1 MERAGARGIL
11 DATPEEAQER
21 ERRIAHLTR
30 KRIKKRDT
38 AAEQRARTL
47 LDDLQDGRGITR
59 RELRELAV
67 PSGLAVVSLYLSLG
81 PFDPQWPK
89 PLLTVFHSLRTVEL
103 EAQRDFVEALDH
115 NARIALD
122 LDLREIESFLE
133 QLPHQP
139 AARGLVIFKSG
150 EAVVR
155 VLALPVRVPNRLSI
169 DVDPL
174 VAPLDAVLSVQHR
187 ALLVRVEKDR
197 ARFWTHWVGREE
209 EVDHVESFVPSD
221 TVDKSRPNKVQ
232 RHRLTHRHWHMR
244 DVARAT
250 YELFNAHECDV
261 LVLSGDEPELSEFR
275 SMLASTLGAAVIGT
289 YPLTPDE
296 TRQDRIDRVQEI
308 LAARRAEEE
317 AVALEDLGFYAGH
330 GRLASG
336 LDEVIAAADDFMVSR
351 LFVADGVAVPGYIC
365 RQHHHLSL
373 SGGDC
378 PYDGQAMLA
387 VENVVDELLEM
398 AWLYGVE
405 VTMVTQR
412 TDLLAPYAGIAAVKY
427 PMEA

>member
-1 MERAGARGIL
+1 MERAGERGTV
-11 DATPEEAQER
+11 DATREEAQER

-30 KRIKKRDT
+30 KRIKKRDK

-47 LDDLQDGRGITR
+47 VEELQDGRGITR
-59 RELRELAV
+59 RELRELAT

-81 PFDPQWPK
+81 PIDPQWPK

-103 EAQRDFVEALDH
+103 EARRDLVESLDH

-139 AARGLVIFKSG
+139 AARGLVLFKSG

-155 VLALPVRVPNRLSI
+155 VMALPVRVANRLSI
-169 DVDPL
+169 DVDPH

-187 ALLVRVEKDR
+187 ALLVRIEKDR

-209 EVDHVESFVPSD
+209 EVDDVESFVPSD

-244 DVARAT
+244 DAARAT

-261 LVLSGDEPELSEFR
+261 LVLSGDEPALSEFR
-275 SMLASTLGAAVIGT
+275 SMLASTLGAAVVGT

-317 AVALEDLGFYAGH
+317 AVEDLGFYAGH

-336 LDEVIAAADDFMVSR
+336 LEDVIAAADDFMVSR
-351 LFVADGVAVPGYIC
+351 LFVSDTLAEPGYIC
-365 RQHHHLSL
+365 REHHHLSL

-378 PYDGQAMLA
+378 PYCGQPMLA

-398 AWLYGVE
+398 AWLYGIE
-405 VTMVTQR
+405 VTVVTQR
-412 TDLLAPYAGIAAVKY
+412 RDLLDAYRGIAAVKY